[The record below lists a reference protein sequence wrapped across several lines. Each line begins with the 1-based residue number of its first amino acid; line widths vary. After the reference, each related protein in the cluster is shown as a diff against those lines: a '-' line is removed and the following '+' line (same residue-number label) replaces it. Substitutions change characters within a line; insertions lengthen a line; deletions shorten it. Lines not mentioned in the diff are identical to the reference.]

1 MVEKELNLH
10 NKKLSKI
17 DHLQD
22 DLVSVVLSSNR
33 LTSLP
38 PVIGNLSV
46 LKKLDISHNLLSSL
60 PEEFGKLKNLEVLC
74 MVSNRSLGTNDSTWL
89 DGKSLSS
96 LKTSWRKMCQ
106 MRFFKPFC
114 IRLLFDKNWRWRTYF
129 GLNVLNF
136 VFKTYGKTDC
146 D

>member
-74 MVSNRSLGTNDSTWL
+74 MVSNRSLGTNDST
-89 DGKSLSS
+89 
-96 LKTSWRKMCQ
+96 
-106 MRFFKPFC
+106 
-114 IRLLFDKNWRWRTYF
+114 
-129 GLNVLNF
+129 
-136 VFKTYGKTDC
+136 
-146 D
+146 